1 MAAKVSFWTDE
12 RLRVAFAVL
21 ARHSRSVDALQEI
34 SAALGKNISEAS
46 IRCAIRDKNL
56 GSIGDY
62 LKKPS
67 YNERAFLP
75 KEPPTS
81 SPSIPVYEDT
91 GDDDEALIEEIVRMT
106 KRDAVSL
113 EEACDRLDMPPK
125 RVRELVERASKG
137 GKRIEFDGNHFGR
150 RPHQSVSDAVPIVIQ
165 KATERRIFALASDIH
180 IGSKH
185 HLRDQLEALVAIA
198 YARGVRC
205 ILNPGDTLD
214 GNYKFSVWEQTRRGF
229 EEQAN
234 LAAEILPQRPGLVW
248 PFILGNHC
256 ETLGDGSGLDVG
268 PALVDVFKRHG
279 RNDLIYLGARG
290 ATVRIMAPGD
300 KRGFVAE
307 LWHPRGSGA
316 YAVSYKLQKRIEGYA
331 PGQKPDGVYTGH
343 WHQQC
348 YFVSRGVHAH
358 LCGTFQGGGS
368 SFGRSIGGAPSI
380 GGWIVD
386 YALTPDGTV
395 RHYRPEWTAY
405 YEHEQ
410 PRDVTLPAA

>member
-75 KEPPTS
+75 KEPPS
-81 SPSIPVYEDT
+81 SSSSIPVYEDT

-137 GKRIEFDGNHFGR
+137 GKRIEFDGNHFGW
-150 RPHQSVSDAVPIVIQ
+150 RPNIASWSPIEAMIQ
-165 KATERRIFALASDIH
+165 QPGPERIFASCSDIH
-180 IGSKH
+180 IGSKT
-185 HLRDQLEALVAIA
+185 HLRDQLEDFVEHA
-198 YARGVRC
+198 YSLGVRA
-205 ILNPGDTLD
+205 ILNPGDTFD
-214 GNYKFSVWEQTRRGF
+214 GNYSFSVWEQNARGF
-229 EEQAN
+229 DEQVN
-234 LAAEILPQRPGLVW
+234 LGAQILPKRPGLVW
-248 PFILGNHC
+248 HLIEGNHDQ
-256 ETLGDGSGLDVG
+256 TLGEKAGISVG
-268 PALVDVFKRHG
+268 PAVVDVFRRHG
-279 RNDLIYLGARG
+279 RTDIQYWGARG
-290 ATVRIMAPGD
+290 AQLKVGAPGD
-300 KRGFVAE
+300 KRGVVIDM
-307 LWHPRGSGA
+307 WHPGKGPA
-316 YAVSYKLQKRIEGYA
+316 YALSYKLQKKVESYS
-331 PGQKPDGVYTGH
+331 PGQKPDILLTGH
-343 WHQQC
+343 WHQSC
-348 YFVSRGVHAH
+348 YFNQRGIHAH
-358 LCGTFQGGGS
+358 SCGTFQGGGS
-368 SFGRSIGGAPSI
+368 AYGKSLVGAPSI
-380 GGWIVD
+380 GGWIIR
-386 YALTPDGTV
+386 YALTEDGTI
-395 RHYRPEWTAY
+395 RDYSPKWRSY

-410 PRDVTLPAA
+410 PRDVYLPAA